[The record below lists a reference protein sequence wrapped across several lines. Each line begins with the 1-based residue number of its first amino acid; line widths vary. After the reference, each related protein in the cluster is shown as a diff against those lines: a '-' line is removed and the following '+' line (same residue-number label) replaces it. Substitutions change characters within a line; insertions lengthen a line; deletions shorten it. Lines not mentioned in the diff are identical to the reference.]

1 MASQPPTL
9 PAAAL
14 AGASAKAKIDQI
26 AVRLIFVPDGTR
38 DTSQP
43 SKLSGVVAG
52 QNPDSSLTIKTDKG
66 DIQILLKDR
75 GSLPQGL
82 KIDIEIPAG
91 RNPQQANIKAS
102 EPAQTQPSAP
112 PPQPPPTLAQAVEG
126 QPTQTP
132 PPVQINPE
140 TGKPYIPQQ
149 TAASPP
155 PLPLPTKLQP
165 DLLRDVI
172 ASAELKVTIDKSLPL
187 PIAGGAL
194 QAGQMIRLTPIPP
207 NSLPQNITETF
218 AKPLTVPQ
226 MISNLVEQIENI
238 PKEQTQLRTTLITV
252 LSRLDF
258 STLTMAKTPPQ
269 ISLSPAVTPSS
280 SQILTTTPSTLT
292 LPTTTPA
299 APANVSPLPVSQTV
313 PTVPPQT
320 QLITKINQL
329 VQSIGLPTPFQSS
342 ADKSLSPQTPS
353 SMSLFNPSKSV
364 DGQIMAFQNQSP
376 TPTILIPATQSNVTP
391 LQNTPVSPAQVLGFT
406 DDGLPVLSV
415 PLPNTGLTQN
425 YTMQFKADN
434 VVAGSPVFIALDPA
448 STKPTQVLFVQ
459 SADGTLSLNQNLS
472 QTTLNGWINSGTWD
486 SMDNLLQNLTHL
498 SPTHAQ
504 SFAQM
509 MPNPAAP
516 HTLPAL
522 SLYFLSLL
530 HSGDTD
536 GLVGNEA
543 ISILRQMGKA
553 DILRSLTSDMAI
565 AARVENMQLP
575 QDWRMT
581 MLPFLWENQIHKAPL
596 YYKHL
601 PDDGDKDAADAK
613 KRRRLRFLFDL
624 NMSRMGGVQID
635 GFMQS
640 ERLDLI
646 LRTKSPLSRPMQT
659 DMKRI
664 YAGAIEKSRLTGDL
678 SFQFKPEHW
687 VDLSQVQEKT
697 GLHA

>member
-26 AVRLIFVPDGTR
+26 AVRLVFVLDGTR

-43 SKLSGVVAG
+43 SKLSGIVAG
-52 QNPDSSLTIKTDKG
+52 QNADGSLTIKTDKG

-102 EPAQTQPSAP
+102 DPAP
-112 PPQPPPTLAQAVEG
+112 PPPSATQPPPTLAQAVEG
-126 QPTQTP
+126 QPTQTT
-132 PPVQINPE
+132 PVQTNPE
-140 TGKPYIPQQ
+140 TGKPYIPPQ
-149 TAASPP
+149 TTASPP
-155 PLPLPTKLQP
+155 PLPLPVKLQP
-165 DLLRDVI
+165 DMLRDVI

-187 PIAGGAL
+187 PIAGGTL

-207 NSLPQNITETF
+207 NNLPQNITETF

-226 MISNLVEQIENI
+226 MISNLVEQIETI

-258 STLTMAKTPPQ
+258 SSLTTAKTQPQ
-269 ISLSPAVTPSS
+269 ISLSPAVTPSLPTVPS
-280 SQILTTTPSTLT
+280 PATPST
-292 LPTTTPA
+292 PTPA
-299 APANVSPLPVSQTV
+299 PPANVSPLPILQTAPMV
-313 PTVPPQT
+313 APQS
-320 QLITKINQL
+320 QLITKIDKL
-329 VQSIGLPTPFQSS
+329 IQSIGLPTPFQTS
-342 ADKSLSPQTPS
+342 ANKSLTQQAPS
-353 SMSLFNPSKSV
+353 SMTLFNPSKSV

-376 TPTILIPATQSNVTP
+376 APTILIPETQTNVTP

-498 SPTHAQ
+498 SPAHAQ

-509 MPNPAAP
+509 MPSPATP
-516 HTLPAL
+516 HTMPAL
-522 SLYFLSLL
+522 SLFFLSLL
-530 HSGDTD
+530 RSGDTD

-543 ISILRQMGKA
+543 ISLLRQMGKA
-553 DILRSLTSDMAI
+553 DIVRSVTSDMAV
-565 AARVENMQLP
+565 ATRLENMQLP

-664 YAGAIEKSRLTGDL
+664 YAGAMEKSRLTGDL

-687 VDLSQVQEKT
+687 VDLSQAQEKT

>member
-43 SKLSGVVAG
+43 SKLSGIVAG
-52 QNPDSSLTIKTDKG
+52 QNADGSLTIKTDKG

-102 EPAQTQPSAP
+102 DPAPPLPSAT
-112 PPQPPPTLAQAVEG
+112 QPPPTLAQAVEG
-126 QPTQTP
+126 QPTQTT
-132 PPVQINPE
+132 PVQTNPE
-140 TGKPYIPQQ
+140 TGKPYIPPQ
-149 TAASPP
+149 TTASPP
-155 PLPLPTKLQP
+155 PLPLPVKLQP
-165 DLLRDVI
+165 DMLRDVI

-187 PIAGGAL
+187 PIAGGTL

-207 NSLPQNITETF
+207 NNLPQNITETF

-226 MISNLVEQIENI
+226 MISNLVQEIENI

-258 STLTMAKTPPQ
+258 SSLTTAKTQPQ
-269 ISLSPAVTPSS
+269 ISLSPAVTPSLPTVPS
-280 SQILTTTPSTLT
+280 PATPST
-292 LPTTTPA
+292 PTPA
-299 APANVSPLPVSQTV
+299 PPANVSPLPILQTAPMV
-313 PTVPPQT
+313 APQS
-320 QLITKINQL
+320 QLITKIDKL
-329 VQSIGLPTPFQSS
+329 IQSIGLPTPFQTS
-342 ADKSLSPQTPS
+342 ANKSLTQQAPS
-353 SMSLFNPSKSV
+353 SMTLFNPSKSV

-376 TPTILIPATQSNVTP
+376 APTILIPETQTNVTP

-498 SPTHAQ
+498 SPAHAQ

-509 MPNPAAP
+509 MPSPATP
-516 HTLPAL
+516 HTMPAL
-522 SLYFLSLL
+522 SLFFLSLL
-530 HSGDTD
+530 RSGDTD

-543 ISILRQMGKA
+543 ISLLRQMGKA
-553 DILRSLTSDMAI
+553 DIVRSVTSDMAV
-565 AARVENMQLP
+565 ATRLENMQLP

-664 YAGAIEKSRLTGDL
+664 YAGAMEKSRLTGDL

-687 VDLSQVQEKT
+687 VDLSQAQEKT

>member
-38 DTSQP
+38 DASQP
-43 SKLSGVVAG
+43 SKLSGIVAG
-52 QNPDSSLTIKTDKG
+52 QNPDGSLTIKTDKG

-82 KIDIEIPAG
+82 KIDIDIPAG

-102 EPAQTQPSAP
+102 DPAPIQPSAP
-112 PPQPPPTLAQAVEG
+112 PPQPAPTLAQAVEG
-126 QPTQTP
+126 QPTQTT
-132 PPVQINPE
+132 PVQTNPE
-140 TGKPYIPQQ
+140 TGKPYIPPQ
-149 TAASPP
+149 TTASPP
-155 PLPLPTKLQP
+155 PLPLPVKLQP
-165 DLLRDVI
+165 DMLRDVI

-187 PIAGGAL
+187 PIAGGTL

-226 MISNLVEQIENI
+226 MISNLVEQIETI

-258 STLTMAKTPPQ
+258 SSLTTAKTQPQ
-269 ISLSPAVTPSS
+269 ISLSLGVTPSS
-280 SQILTTTPSTLT
+280 PSPTAPLMVTP
-292 LPTTTPA
+292 PTPA
-299 APANVSPLPVSQTV
+299 PLANVSPLPALQTV
-313 PTVPPQT
+313 PTVAPQT
-320 QLITKINQL
+320 QLITKIDQL
-329 VQSIGLPTPFQSS
+329 IQSIGLPTPFQSS
-342 ADKSLSPQTPS
+342 ADQSPVLQVQVPS

-364 DGQIMAFQNQSP
+364 DGQIIAFRNQSP
-376 TPTILIPATQSNVTP
+376 APTILIPETQTNVTP

-459 SADGTLSLNQNLS
+459 SADGTLSLNQNLP

-486 SMDNLLQNLTHL
+486 SMDNLLQNLNHL
-498 SPTHAQ
+498 SPAHAQ

-509 MPNPAAP
+509 MPSPATP
-516 HTLPAL
+516 HTMPAL
-522 SLYFLSLL
+522 SLFFLSLL
-530 HSGDTD
+530 RSGDTD

-543 ISILRQMGKA
+543 ISFLRQMGKA
-553 DILRSLTSDMAI
+553 DIVRSVTSDMAV
-565 AARVENMQLP
+565 ATRLENMQLP

-664 YAGAIEKSRLTGDL
+664 YAGAMEKSRLTGDL

-687 VDLSQVQEKT
+687 VDLSQAQEKT